1 MSSVE
6 QPHKVEYLS
15 DPPVPLSKYVVSIDK
30 FTDVGNN
37 EIPSAQIMFNSD
49 FGRFLTAEG
58 VKFDQ
63 FDEFHV
69 KITSPYDGAETFDR
83 VMMLDELMPQTEERG
98 GYVSTVQVY
107 GREWYLTKVKMT
119 GHHYFIS
126 FRDMVREIRD
136 VYNSKRG
143 SKAPELIITDE
154 TLGEIPS
161 YAAGVFDYGYE
172 TSCHK
177 ALQAVIARLALPV
190 SGGGAGEYYMMRF
203 KDVSPADTRLILEI
217 FPFGSRKKGDE
228 TVVLKGKDIDTQYIS
243 ETEQNVKG
251 TIVIARGRAETG
263 RYPKEIGLWSGIV
276 EEITNAPPYV
286 ADQVYPLNAVV
297 SHKGRAWAAVTS
309 PQIGAPPNLQSWTGA
324 VNRLLN
330 NYTYSPWTRDRAHHY
345 KNLASTNEIGRDG
358 KTMKFPDSNLVVKDG
373 LHYRNWVDFR
383 VRRESDI
390 PSNYKLDNEIVD
402 DTRVL
407 VDSSIGTIESP
418 FTDNDDF
425 GNPYKDAFVQYR
437 NGKWIVIHSPKIYDE
452 CAVLDEGKV
461 RVYGPDIGK
470 VADRDLLLSYKLA
483 VRQIRGEGEV
493 LPSELRWENMDPYY
507 LGNDC
512 FHGATEVT
520 HDIENDHEN
529 QKNQNLVNTEILG
542 EIVHLGNSAVRV
554 SYDFADTPDK
564 DLYPTGIVQQAWY
577 DWVAK
582 GAAEQARAATA
593 FDFFAADSAY
603 QYGWWA
609 TIFQA
614 PFPRKAVTTGTD
626 LLVGS
631 IFKQPTLDLRNLNYT
646 SDGKKGWGWGTGEP
660 GVPGSEDLGQ
670 ITGLH
675 FLFKFQ
681 YTVSDARG
689 NIPLTG
695 NLPFRVTMYDTE
707 DNVWVAD
714 FVYRFLGDIQQVII
728 PIAAFRIYRAR
739 NPAAL
744 ALDDLLQN
752 ALTPELKVL
761 EIFETRKI
769 KMITLQWQASYDP
782 AGRYSPTNA
791 NRYFINLGASLVDR
805 RPKFIGWFDA
815 VGFIKAPIA
824 QAKSDD
830 YDNRHIMPNI
840 KDYPLVT
847 NQSQLEKI
855 AQAELD
861 LAQFRVDDYVIK
873 TTGKCDLRAGDRV
886 IVEDDSI
893 IPGTGN
899 RKTLSV
905 RKVNYT
911 VNASDGPSGFVRH
924 VTVQARINQPEAVE

>member
-1 MSSVE
+1 MSSVL
-6 QPHKVEYLS
+6 QPHEVVLIRH
-15 DPPVPLSKYVVSIDK
+15 DPDSVTDLSKYVVSIDK

-37 EIPSAQIMFNSD
+37 EIPSAQIMFSSD
-49 FGRFLTAEG
+49 FGRFLTEG
-58 VKFDQ
+58 DVKFDQ
-63 FDEFHV
+63 FDEFFV
-69 KITSPYDGAETFDR
+69 KVVSQYSEDDNFERTMI
-83 VMMLDELMPQTEERG
+83 LDELMPQTEERG
-98 GYVSTVQVY
+98 GYVSMVQVY

-126 FRDMVREIRD
+126 FRDMVEEIVRIFND
-136 VYNSKRG
+136 KRG
-143 SKAPELIITDE
+143 SEVPLLQIEGLDN
-154 TLGEIPS
+154 IPP

-190 SGGGAGEYYMMRF
+190 SGGGAGEYYTMRF
-203 KDVSPADTRLILEI
+203 KDTGKGDTRLILEI
-217 FPFGSRKKGDE
+217 FPFGSRDKGDK

-251 TIVIARGRAETG
+251 TMVITRGRAETG
-263 RYPKEIGLWSGIV
+263 RYPKEISEWSGII

-286 ADQVYPLNAVV
+286 ADSTYPEGALVHFNNGYHVAITDTD
-297 SHKGRAWAAVTS
+297 RS
-309 PQIGAPPNLQSWTGA
+309 PTQNPGGWQGA

-330 NYTYSPWTRDRAHHY
+330 DFIYSPWTNGNADHY
-345 KNLASTNEIGRDG
+345 KNLASTNSIGRDG

-390 PSNYKLDNEIVD
+390 PSQFKIDNKPVD

-407 VDSSIGTIESP
+407 VDSTIGTIGTP
-418 FTDNDDF
+418 FTGNDSF
-425 GNPYKDAFVQYR
+425 GNAYKDAFVQYR
-437 NGKWIVIHSPKIYDE
+437 NGKWIVIHNPKIYDE

-461 RVYGPDIGK
+461 RVYGPDIGA

-483 VRQIRGEGEV
+483 VRHVRGEGEV

-507 LGNDC
+507 LGHDC

-520 HDIENDHEN
+520 HDTENDHEN

-542 EIVHLGNSAVRV
+542 VKLRGLGNSAVRV

-577 DWVAK
+577 DWVAE
-582 GAAEQARAATA
+582 GASERARAATA

-614 PFPRKAVTTGTD
+614 PFPRKSVTTEGNAG
-626 LLVGS
+626 LPGA

-646 SDGKKGWGWGTGEP
+646 SGGNKGWGHDD
-660 GVPGSEDLGQ
+660 SDDLGQ

-752 ALTPELKVL
+752 ALSPELKVL

-791 NRYFINLGASLVDR
+791 NRYFINLGATLVGR

-873 TTGKCDLRAGDRV
+873 TTGRCDLRAGDGV

-893 IPGTGN
+893 IPGTDN
-899 RKTLSV
+899 RKLLSV

-924 VTVQARINQPEAVE
+924 VTVQARINQPDPEAE

>member
-15 DPPVPLSKYVVSIDK
+15 DPPVDLSKYVVSIDK

-49 FGRFLTAEG
+49 FGRFLTEG
-58 VKFDQ
+58 NVKFDQ
-63 FDEFHV
+63 FDEFSV
-69 KITSPYDGAETFDR
+69 KVTSPYDANEDFER
-83 VMMLDELMPQTEERG
+83 VMILDELMPQTEERG

-107 GREWYLTKVKMT
+107 AKEWYLTKIKMT
-119 GHHYFIS
+119 GHYFFIS
-126 FRDMVREIRD
+126 FRDMVKEIRD

-143 SKAPELIITDE
+143 DKAPELVITDE
-154 TLGEIPS
+154 TLDEIPP
-161 YAAGVFDYGYE
+161 YTAGIFDYGYE

-177 ALQAVIARLALPV
+177 ALLQVIARLALPV
-190 SGGGAGEYYMMRF
+190 SGGGAGNYFTLRF
-203 KDVSPADTRLILEI
+203 NEPNAADTRLFCEI
-217 FPFGSRKKGDE
+217 FPFGSRDKGDK

-251 TIVIARGRAETG
+251 TMVIARGRAETG
-263 RYPKEIGLWSGIV
+263 RYPKEIAEWSGII

-286 ADQVYPLNAVV
+286 ADRTYPMGALVHFNNGYYTAITDTDR
-297 SHKGRAWAAVTS
+297 SPTQNPGGWAE
-309 PQIGAPPNLQSWTGA
+309 A

-330 NYTYSPWTRDRAHHY
+330 GVTYSPWTNGKAQHY
-345 KNLASTNEIGRDG
+345 RNLASTNEIGRDG

-407 VDSSIGTIESP
+407 VDSSIGTIGSP
-418 FTDNDDF
+418 FTGNDSF

-437 NGKWIVIHSPKIYDE
+437 NEKWIVIHNPKIYDE

-461 RVYGPDIGK
+461 RVYGPDIGA

-483 VRQIRGEGEV
+483 VRHVRGEGEV

-520 HDIENDHEN
+520 HDTINDHEN

-542 EIVHLGNSAVRV
+542 VKLRGLGNSAVRV

-577 DWVAK
+577 DWVAE
-582 GAAEQARAATA
+582 GASERARAATA

-614 PFPRKAVTTGTD
+614 PFPRKSVTTEGNAG
-626 LLVGS
+626 LPGA

-646 SDGKKGWGWGTGEP
+646 SGGNKGWGHDD
-660 GVPGSEDLGQ
+660 SDDLGQ

-714 FVYRFLGDIQQVII
+714 FVYRFLGAVS
-728 PIAAFRIYRAR
+728 YTH
-739 NPAAL
+739 
-744 ALDDLLQN
+744 
-752 ALTPELKVL
+752 LTL
-761 EIFETRKI
+761 
-769 KMITLQWQASYDP
+769 
-782 AGRYSPTNA
+782 PT
-791 NRYFINLGASLVDR
+791 I
-805 RPKFIGWFDA
+805 
-815 VGFIKAPIA
+815 
-824 QAKSDD
+824 
-830 YDNRHIMPNI
+830 
-840 KDYPLVT
+840 
-847 NQSQLEKI
+847 
-855 AQAELD
+855 
-861 LAQFRVDDYVIK
+861 
-873 TTGKCDLRAGDRV
+873 C
-886 IVEDDSI
+886 
-893 IPGTGN
+893 
-899 RKTLSV
+899 SV
-905 RKVNYT
+905 
-911 VNASDGPSGFVRH
+911 
-924 VTVQARINQPEAVE
+924 